1 MMIPLPLSGR
11 IVSLMPTEALPFK
24 MAGVANLMYEL
35 PENDTTEKVEDMFR
49 ALCLIEIPITNH
61 EQNIMK
67 IMTKRR
73 QIVYLVQNPTD
84 CEPSNVLTLIFS
96 TKLIHQIY
104 VVNTDEEYERF
115 LRIRLSGT
123 RQHTE
128 FTSMLYKIYNHPP
141 LARICSIFYNM
152 AFHTLYITTH
162 VVKSTRDC
170 SKIYLAKWSYI

>member
-1 MMIPLPLSGR
+1 
-11 IVSLMPTEALPFK
+11 

-123 RQHTE
+123 SNIQNSR
-128 FTSMLYKIYNHPP
+128 SCCI
-141 LARICSIFYNM
+141 
-152 AFHTLYITTH
+152 
-162 VVKSTRDC
+162 KSTTIHLWLVFVVSFTIWPFILCILQPR
-170 SKIYLAKWSYI
+170 L

>member
-1 MMIPLPLSGR
+1 MIPLPLSGR
-11 IVSLMPTEALPFK
+11 IVSLMLTEALPFK

-84 CEPSNVLTLIFS
+84 CEPSNDLTLIFS

-123 RQHTE
+123 SNIQNSRPCC
-128 FTSMLYKIYNHPP
+128 I
-141 LARICSIFYNM
+141 
-152 AFHTLYITTH
+152 
-162 VVKSTRDC
+162 KSTTIHLWLVFVVSFTIWPFILCILQPR
-170 SKIYLAKWSYI
+170 L

>member
-11 IVSLMPTEALPFK
+11 IVSLMLTEALPFK

-123 RQHTE
+123 SNIQNSRPCC
-128 FTSMLYKIYNHPP
+128 I
-141 LARICSIFYNM
+141 
-152 AFHTLYITTH
+152 
-162 VVKSTRDC
+162 KSTTIHLWLVFVVSFTIWPFILCILQPR
-170 SKIYLAKWSYI
+170 L

>member
-11 IVSLMPTEALPFK
+11 IVSLMLTEALPFK

-49 ALCLIEIPITNH
+49 TLCLIEIPITNH

-123 RQHTE
+123 SNIQNSRPCC
-128 FTSMLYKIYNHPP
+128 I
-141 LARICSIFYNM
+141 
-152 AFHTLYITTH
+152 
-162 VVKSTRDC
+162 KSTTIHLWLVFVVSFTIWPFILCILQPR
-170 SKIYLAKWSYI
+170 L

>member
-11 IVSLMPTEALPFK
+11 IVSLMLTEALPFK

-35 PENDTTEKVEDMFR
+35 PENDTTEKVEDIFR

-123 RQHTE
+123 SNIQNSRPCC
-128 FTSMLYKIYNHPP
+128 I
-141 LARICSIFYNM
+141 
-152 AFHTLYITTH
+152 
-162 VVKSTRDC
+162 KSTTIHLWLVFVVSFTIWPFILCILQPR
-170 SKIYLAKWSYI
+170 L